1 MLTTTYEPAS
11 VLSLTLSCKVTILAF
26 NNGVSDLYVDGSQHT
41 RRSMFIPTHQIQPS
55 SRNLNNLSEEVGARS
70 SAAQGGRCS
79 GGMGMSPWSVRMDLW
94 PSKKEQRVMASEV
107 SHSNSG

>member
-1 MLTTTYEPAS
+1 MPNNINNIYTYEILFSIHFFMSTTTYEKAS
-11 VLSLTLSCKVTILAF
+11 VLSLTLSCEVTILAF
-26 NNGVSDLYVDGSQHT
+26 KNGVSDLYVDGSQNT

-79 GGMGMSPWSVRMDLW
+79 GG
-94 PSKKEQRVMASEV
+94 
-107 SHSNSG
+107 